1 MTATIAIEEL
11 ESVLETPE
19 TSPLVEVQGLNV
31 AFGRGPEQNQ
41 VVQDVSLELHPGQC
55 VALVGESG
63 SGKSV
68 TARTLVGLT
77 GENSVVDAEVLNI
90 SEHDVLNYS
99 EKAWRTLRGRKIGFV
114 SQDALV
120 ALDPFRKVGAEVAE
134 SLRIHTNLN
143 ASERKEKA
151 TAALA
156 DVGIPDPEVRAQ
168 QRSFE
173 LSGGLRQRAVIAS
186 ALVTDPSVLIADEPT
201 TALDV
206 TLQAQILSLLAQA
219 KQRGTAILLISHDL
233 AVVSALADHVLVMKD
248 GEIVERGPAQDVL
261 HSPQHPYTRQL
272 RDAVPRAET
281 REKRLAPHLPS
292 QAAKIADARP
302 DVVKAGSILQAKNLH
317 KSFKTPGR
325 GINHA
330 VAGVS
335 LEVSA
340 GQTVGI
346 VGESGS
352 GKSTTARIIADLAA
366 ADSGEVLLRGSTW
379 STLKDKHKRKLRR
392 KIGFI
397 YQDPLSSF
405 DPRWSV
411 EKILKDAL
419 LFGPQS
425 SLSLK
430 DRAAVLLELV
440 DLPTSFLQRHPLQLS
455 GGQRQRIAI
464 ARALATSPDVIICD
478 EPVSALDVSVQAT
491 VLDLLKDLQKA
502 LGLAYV
508 FISHDLGVV
517 HHVSDDVLVM
527 KDGEV
532 VESGAADDVF
542 TAPQHPYTQKLLTAL
557 PSLVG

>member
-1 MTATIAIEEL
+1 MTATIVTEEL
-11 ESVLETPE
+11 ESVLEIPE
-19 TSPLVEVQGLNV
+19 TSPLVDVQGLNV

-77 GENSVVDAEVLNI
+77 GENSVVDAEALTI
-90 SEHDVLNYS
+90 SEHDVRNYS
-99 EKAWRTLRGRKIGFV
+99 EKAWRTLRGRKVGFV

-120 ALDPFRKVGAEVAE
+120 ALDPFRKVGSEVAE
-134 SLRIHTNLN
+134 PLRIHTNLN

-151 TAALA
+151 TTALA

-186 ALVTDPSVLIADEPT
+186 ALVTAPSVLIADEPT

-248 GEIVERGPAQDVL
+248 GEIVERGPAQEVL

-302 DVVKAGSILQAKNLH
+302 DVVEAGSILQAKDLH
-317 KSFKTPGR
+317 KSFKTPAR

-366 ADSGEVLLRGSTW
+366 PDSGEVLLRGRTW

-419 LFGPQS
+419 LFGPPS

-440 DLPTSFLQRHPLQLS
+440 DLPTAFLQRHPLQLS

-532 VESGAADDVF
+532 VESGSADSIF
-542 TAPQHPYTQKLLTAL
+542 ENPQHQYTKQLLTAL
-557 PSLVG
+557 PELV